1 MRFSSIFACCITPCF
16 VMAGPF
22 GSEMG
27 MSLSEMRKIGNIEN
41 TERPFIYRSKSMTNG
56 YPDAEVYTFII
67 TPKSG
72 LCKISVATKNI
83 STSSFGTELNS
94 KFNEIKSALSEKY
107 GNATNDY
114 DFLKSGSIWKER
126 NDWMMALLKKE
137 RILTSYWTEKELI
150 DNIKSI
156 SVEAVALKSDTGYIS
171 FGYEY
176 NNLSECMIELRSNQ
190 NKNM

>member
-1 MRFSSIFACCITPCF
+1 
-16 VMAGPF
+16 
-22 GSEMG
+22 
-27 MSLSEMRKIGNIEN
+27 
-41 TERPFIYRSKSMTNG
+41 
-56 YPDAEVYTFII
+56 
-67 TPKSG
+67 
-72 LCKISVATKNI
+72 
-83 STSSFGTELNS
+83 
-94 KFNEIKSALSEKY
+94 
-107 GNATNDY
+107 
-114 DFLKSGSIWKER
+114 
-126 NDWMMALLKKE
+126 MMALLKKE